1 MTSRGSNPTIGMP
14 MKGTALTGTRILVV
28 DDEES
33 ARDGLVKL
41 LRADGFVTSAAPD
54 GEAAVAEA
62 RRALPD
68 VVLTDRNMPGMDGVE
83 LCRRLHEIDPDL
95 PVIIMTAFS
104 DMDAVIGGLRAGAA
118 DYLLK
123 PLQYEAVVVCME
135 RAIARRGVKL
145 EQERLRRENET
156 LYRTLNERLVTS
168 SVREQEH
175 AEAEAHQRAQLN
187 ALFENLGEG
196 VFMAE
201 PHGQVLMINEA
212 ARTIL
217 GTAGGDLR
225 TVEALDSLEL
235 HDLGG
240 RPLDQAGRPLVR
252 ALKGERFK
260 DYEVVLLRSDGDRRR
275 LVSTGTSVRDANGN
289 VTVAVVVVRD
299 VTDLRRLEQQRDE
312 YLALISHDLR
322 NPLAAMSLFVQ
333 TLTRSL
339 EKKGLA
345 EDVHIAGRVARNVR
359 RMTTMIEE
367 LSESTSLEASGVTL
381 RRVPVD
387 LRELVVGV
395 VHDMDDAQ
403 AGRITIETEDASP
416 LRVFADVSRLER
428 VVGNLFTNALKYS
441 AEDAP
446 VKARLARRGSEVEL
460 EVTDV
465 GIGIAP
471 ESLKMLFER
480 YYRTAGGKARAA
492 GLGLG
497 LYIARL
503 IVEGHGGRIEVS
515 SQVGKGSTFRVIL
528 PALAPSC

>member
-1 MTSRGSNPTIGMP
+1 
-14 MKGTALTGTRILVV
+14 
-28 DDEES
+28 
-33 ARDGLVKL
+33 
-41 LRADGFVTSAAPD
+41 
-54 GEAAVAEA
+54 
-62 RRALPD
+62 
-68 VVLTDRNMPGMDGVE
+68 
-83 LCRRLHEIDPDL
+83 
-95 PVIIMTAFS
+95 
-104 DMDAVIGGLRAGAA
+104 
-118 DYLLK
+118 
-123 PLQYEAVVVCME
+123 
-135 RAIARRGVKL
+135 
-145 EQERLRRENET
+145 
-156 LYRTLNERLVTS
+156 
-168 SVREQEH
+168 
-175 AEAEAHQRAQLN
+175 
-187 ALFENLGEG
+187 
-196 VFMAE
+196 
-201 PHGQVLMINEA
+201 
-212 ARTIL
+212 
-217 GTAGGDLR
+217 
-225 TVEALDSLEL
+225 
-235 HDLGG
+235 
-240 RPLDQAGRPLVR
+240 
-252 ALKGERFK
+252 
-260 DYEVVLLRSDGDRRR
+260 
-275 LVSTGTSVRDANGN
+275 VRDANGN